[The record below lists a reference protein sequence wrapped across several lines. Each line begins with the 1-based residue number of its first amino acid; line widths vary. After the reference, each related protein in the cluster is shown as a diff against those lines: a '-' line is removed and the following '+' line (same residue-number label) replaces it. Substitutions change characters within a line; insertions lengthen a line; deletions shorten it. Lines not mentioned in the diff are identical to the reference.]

1 MNARRRC
8 DHDPNRPRLRSAV
21 PVVGNAPAVVQDVRK
36 RVAKFYT
43 HPDRF
48 PEFTG
53 HSLAG
58 RGARVRARRSS
69 RREAVALV
77 LDALAARWDRRTN
90 RCGAPRGDRAD
101 SALCPLVEELAT
113 ETDMS
118 EPRVGRA
125 LAELHRAGYLKSHRV
140 VEGYDAGNRYCGL
153 PSVRV
158 LTPLLFRRLG
168 ITEKKMLK
176 AQGQGAATWQRKRGP
191 LVSAVGVQK
200 VRRELQRAR
209 PGSAFTP
216 APAPPPAPR
225 LDPAERLLR
234 VAAALGVPP
243 DKR

>member
-1 MNARRRC
+1 MVA
-8 DHDPNRPRLRSAV
+8 
-21 PVVGNAPAVVQDVRK
+21 NAPAVVKDVRK
-36 RVAKFYT
+36 RVELIYT

-90 RCGAPRGDRAD
+90 RCGSPRGDRAD
-101 SALCPLVEELAT
+101 SAVCPSVEDLAT
-113 ETDMS
+113 ETGMS
-118 EPRVGRA
+118 LPRVGRA
-125 LAELHRAGYLKSHRV
+125 LAEVERARYLKSHRAV
-140 VEGYDAGNRYCGL
+140 MGYDAGNRYCGL

-158 LTPLLFRRLG
+158 LQPLFFRRLG
-168 ITEKKMLK
+168 ITETKLLR
-176 AQGQGAATWQRKRGP
+176 AQGQGAAAWQKRRGP

-209 PGSAFTP
+209 PGSTFTP
-216 APAPPPAPR
+216 APLPPPAPR

>member
-1 MNARRRC
+1 
-8 DHDPNRPRLRSAV
+8 
-21 PVVGNAPAVVQDVRK
+21 VVANAPAVVKDVRK
-36 RVAKFYT
+36 RAELLYT
-43 HPDRF
+43 HPGRF

-53 HSLAG
+53 HALAG

-90 RCGAPRGDRAD
+90 RCGSPRGDRRD
-101 SALCPLVEELAT
+101 SALCPSVEELAA
-113 ETDMS
+113 ETGMS

-125 LAELHRAGYLKSHRV
+125 VAELHRARYLESKRV

-168 ITEKKMLK
+168 ITEKKLLK
-176 AQGQGAATWQRKRGP
+176 AQGQGAAAWQKKRGP

-200 VRRELQRAR
+200 VRRELQHAR
-209 PGSAFTP
+209 PGSKFTP
-216 APAPPPAPR
+216 APLAAPAPR